1 VKVSA
6 IVPVYNPGANI
17 DDCIASLLDQS
28 LGPDEYE
35 AIFVDDGSTDA
46 TPARLD
52 ELAERHANVRVAHI
66 PNSGWPGRPRNVGI
80 DMARG
85 EYVYFIDNDDWIGRE
100 ALERLYDRAVRDDA
114 DVVVGKVVG
123 HGRRTS
129 RPLFRRNRRGLGIDT
144 PLLLGMLTPHK
155 LFRRAFL
162 DEHRI
167 RFPEGRVRLEDHLF
181 VLHAYLHTHRVS
193 ILADY
198 PCYHWVLRSHDVNAS
213 SGPLEPVG
221 YYQNLR
227 DVLDLVDEH
236 VEPGPLRD
244 RLYAHWYRTKLLSR
258 VGGPRDSPYGKEVYG
273 EIRRLAL
280 ERFGEG
286 AERRLSFPMR
296 LRAALLRA
304 DRPDAL
310 ARLGQ
315 LERDLRARARLVR
328 VEVSGERLEMQLRAR
343 LASRSGPLRYVR
355 RGERIL
361 LAPPDDLA
369 SALPEARLD
378 ATKPFAASKVDILL
392 RSPEHGEFLVRARSK
407 LAPAAAS
414 DEVQPD
420 GEVEPALEAHAI
432 LDPRTAAAG
441 RALDAGEW
449 DVLARVTVAG
459 FQAEGPIRHR
469 VMRVPLVMRVDD
481 GGRVRLGGSHVPALK
496 WRVARSASRLRRL
509 LRRAGVL
516 RAQ

>member
-1 VKVSA
+1 MKVSA
-6 IVPVYNPGANI
+6 IVPVYNPGSHI

-28 LGPDEYE
+28 LGPGEYE

-52 ELAERHANVRVAHI
+52 ELAERHAHVRVAHI

-80 DMARG
+80 EMAGG
-85 EYVYFIDNDDWIGRE
+85 EYVYFVDNDDWIGRE
-100 ALERLYDRAVRDDA
+100 ALERLYAKAVRDEA
-114 DVVVGKVVG
+114 DVVVGKIVG
-123 HGRRTS
+123 HGRQTS
-129 RPLFRRNRRGLGIDT
+129 RPLFRRNRKGLRIDS
-144 PLLLGMLTPHK
+144 PVLLGMLTPHK
-155 LFRRAFL
+155 LFRRSL
-162 DEHRI
+162 LEEHGI
-167 RFPEGRVRLEDHLF
+167 RFPEGRVRLEDHVF
-181 VLHAYLHTHRVS
+181 VVHAYLHASRIS

-198 PCYHWVLRSHDVNAS
+198 PCYHWVLRSHEVNAS
-213 SGPLEPVG
+213 SGKLDPVG

-227 DVLDLVDEH
+227 DVLDLIDEH

-258 VGGPRDSPYGKEVYG
+258 VGGPRDTPYGQEVYG

-304 DRPDAL
+304 DRGDAL

-315 LERDLRARARLVR
+315 LERDMRARVRLLDADASGGSVEMRLRAGLSARH
-328 VEVSGERLEMQLRAR
+328 SALRF
-343 LASRSGPLRYVR
+343 VR

-369 SALPEARLD
+369 SALPESRLD
-378 ATKPFAASKVDILL
+378 ATEPIGASKLDLVL
-392 RSPEHGEFLVRARSK
+392 RSTEHGEFLKRAKSSLSLTR
-407 LAPAAAS
+407 PGGAADA
-414 DEVQPD
+414 D
-420 GEVEPALEAHAI
+420 GEVVPTLEAHVAF
-432 LDPRTAAAG
+432 DPRKVAAG

-449 DVLARVTVAG
+449 QVLARVTVAG
-459 FQAEGPIRHR
+459 FQVEAPIRHR
-469 VMRVPLVMRVDD
+469 VMRTPLVMRVDRD
-481 GGRVRLGGSHVPALK
+481 GRVRLAGAPVATTK
-496 WRVARSASRLRRL
+496 RWVARSIARVRRL
-509 LRRAGVL
+509 LRRSALL
-516 RAQ
+516 RPQ